1 MNWIHFHLL
10 EALPRCFFLP
20 FCNKA
25 NLSPSMLTLVIL
37 SFLNNAFQMHYC
49 QEKKS
54 LSALAELVKDASEG
68 SVCMLFF
75 MFPVPFSSLMPS
87 YSTTCNLNVL
97 VY

>member
-10 EALPRCFFLP
+10 EALPRCFF
-20 FCNKA
+20 
-25 NLSPSMLTLVIL
+25 SPLLQQGKLVTMLTLVIL

-54 LSALAELVKDASEG
+54 LSALAELVEDASEG

-87 YSTTCNLNVL
+87 YSSTCNLNVL
-97 VY
+97 IY